1 MLGTLL
7 WVTAIILDIFAIT
20 HVMNSNRDT
29 FSKIVLIAVILLVPL
44 FAAGIYLLIFR
55 DKGYAV

>member
-29 FSKIVLIAVILLVPL
+29 FSKIILIAVILLVPI

>member
-1 MLGTLL
+1 MFATV
-7 WVTAIILDIFAIT
+7 WWIAAIILDIFAIS
-20 HVMNSNRDT
+20 HVMNSGRDT
-29 FSKIVLIAVILLVPL
+29 FSKIVLIAVILLVPV